1 MAIDSWKGGTRWD
14 GGDISTH
21 IEHQVYIWMNFKY
34 KVRGKIV
41 KISATTITQKKLT
54 KSSLTQYFLM
64 KTFFNQIFIN
74 YNESMDFDTI

>member
-1 MAIDSWKGGTRWD
+1 
-14 GGDISTH
+14 
-21 IEHQVYIWMNFKY
+21 MNFKY

-41 KISATTITQKKLT
+41 KISATTITKKKKKLT